1 MPHSQ
6 GKRQSIETDPKVAQM
21 LDLADLA
28 DRESKAAIINTFREP
43 KENMVLMT
51 EQLGTLRR
59 EMETVKNNEIEIL
72 KANST
77 IREM

>member
-1 MPHSQ
+1 M
-6 GKRQSIETDPKVAQM
+6 
-21 LDLADLA
+21 DLADLA

>member
-6 GKRQSIETDPKVAQM
+6 EKRQSIETDPKVAQM

-59 EMETVKNNEIEIL
+59 EMETVKNNKIEIL

-77 IREM
+77 ILEM